1 MKIKRGLCVSTLVV
15 CALLLCGCSKKYADA
30 GPLSAQESLKAMH
43 FSEDFHAELFL
54 SEPQVESPVEM
65 AWDENGKLYVAEM
78 LDYPEDPPPGTPA
91 RSRIRLLEDTDGD
104 GKYDKITVFAD
115 HVLEVSGLMPWKD
128 GLLVTSAPDIY
139 FMKDTNGD
147 GTADVRQVLFHGFA
161 MGDPE
166 GRITNLRLAMDN
178 WIYAANSGSNGSI
191 TQPDHPERPPVLVR
205 GADFRFRPD
214 RGLAEPASGP
224 TQFGMAFDD
233 WGDRFISQNTVHIRN
248 VVVPMEYLV
257 RAPLLQV
264 SAVSQDISDH
274 GRPDVRIFPL
284 TKPQRWRQERT
295 RIRQQRYNE
304 NNLHRTELVGGYFT
318 AATGGTAYTGDAW
331 PQEYRHSVFTG
342 DVSANLVHRDIITP
356 QGVTFNAHR
365 AKDGMEFLA
374 STDVWFRPC
383 NFANAPDG
391 NLYMTDIYREFIETP
406 ASIPEEIKKNMDFY
420 AGANMGR
427 IWRIVSNHPL
437 RQGNLRPQL
446 GKAGT
451 AELVQQLAST
461 NGWNQSTAQRLLV
474 DRQDHSA
481 VAALEEM
488 AAKNALP
495 VARARALWTLEGLNA
510 VEPALVEKVL
520 KDPDA
525 HVREQAVRVAEE
537 LLPKSPAIAAQLR
550 GMTKDPEARVQFQL
564 AFSLGEWKNRGA
576 LEPLAELAAAH
587 QDDPWFRTAVLS
599 SVSDAAEPFF
609 QMLVGKKFS
618 DGAFLNEL
626 ASMIGA
632 KHDPSE
638 LARFFQSQGRMP
650 EPLWTAALGGLAKGL
665 RLGAA
670 RGLRVPAAEPVL
682 AKALK
687 SPSPELQTAGWET
700 ARYFDLPALIHT
712 MSADALAANLPLER
726 RVLAVRALRGASY
739 STAAPLLKQVID
751 SHPPSELQAAA
762 VDALSSF
769 DDPKVGGLL
778 LEEWK
783 AMAPEARQKT
793 IDALLN
799 HKERVPML
807 LKAIQGGQI
816 ETAMLELP
824 QRARLISNPDPEIA
838 KAARKLLQTD
848 TSERAKVVAAYTD
861 VLKLNGHEDHGKK
874 VFQENCAKC
883 HMPRKLGGGRV
894 GPDLS
899 GVNNKTKDELL
910 NSILNPSASIE
921 PRFTNYMVTTKD
933 GRMYDGVI
941 ANETPGSITLRS
953 GDQGDETIL
962 RKNIADVRASSISL
976 MPEGLERSMSKQD
989 LADVIAYLR
998 AGL

>member
-1 MKIKRGLCVSTLVV
+1 MDLKRYLCVSILSS
-15 CALLLCGCSKKYADA
+15 CAMLLPGCGRKYADA
-30 GPLSAQESLKAMH
+30 PPLSPQESLKAMH

-104 GKYDKITVFAD
+104 GKYDKVTVFAD
-115 HVLEVSGLMPWKD
+115 HVLEVSGLMPWKG

-139 FMKDTNGD
+139 FMKDTDGD
-147 GTADVRQVLFHGFA
+147 GKADVRQVLFHGFSLV
-161 MGDPE
+161 DPE
-166 GRITNLRLAMDN
+166 GRITNLRLRLDN

-224 TQFGMAFDD
+224 TQFGMALDD

-248 VVVPMEYLV
+248 VVVPMQYLI
-257 RAPLLQV
+257 RAPLLEV

-284 TKPQRWRQERT
+284 THPQKWRQERT

-304 NNLHRTELVGGYFT
+304 NKLNRIEQVGGYFT

-331 PQEYRHSVFTG
+331 PQEYRNTIFTG
-342 DVSANLVHRDIITP
+342 DVSANLVHRDILKP
-356 QGVTFNAHR
+356 DGVTFLAHR
-365 AKDGMEFLA
+365 AKDGVEFLA

-427 IWRIVSNHPL
+427 IWRIASNHPL

-446 GKAGT
+446 GKAST
-451 AELVQQLAST
+451 AELVQLLAST
-461 NGWNQSTAQRLLV
+461 NGWHQTTAQRLLV

-481 VAALEEM
+481 VPLLEEM
-488 AAKNALP
+488 AAKNANP
-495 VARARALWTLEGLNA
+495 VARARALWTLEGLDA
-510 VEPALVEKVL
+510 LEPALVLQLL
-520 KDPDA
+520 KDSEPR
-525 HVREQAVRVAEE
+525 VREQAIRVAEE
-537 LLPKSPAIAAQLR
+537 VAPKSRPVADQLR
-550 GMTKDPEARVQFQL
+550 AMIKDADTRVQFQL
-564 AFSLGEWKNRGA
+564 AFSLGQLRDA
-576 LEPLAELAAAH
+576 SRLEPLAQLALAH
-587 QDDPWFRTAVLS
+587 QNDHWFRTAVLS
-599 SVSDAAEPFF
+599 SVADSAEPFF
-609 QMLVGKKFS
+609 QILLGHKFS
-618 DGAFLNEL
+618 DGAFLTEL

-632 KHDPSE
+632 KHDPAE
-638 LARFFQSQGRMP
+638 LARFFPARSRLP
-650 EPLWTAALGGLAKGL
+650 EDLWAASLTGLAKGL
-665 RLGAA
+665 KLGTA
-670 RGLRVPAAEPVL
+670 RGLKVPSAEP
-682 AKALK
+682 ALESSLNST
-687 SPSPELQTAGWET
+687 SPAVQTAAWE
-700 ARYFDLPALIHT
+700 ASRYFDLPRLIRKV
-712 MSADALAANLPLER
+712 SADALAANLPLDR
-726 RVLAVRALRGASY
+726 RVLAVRALRGAPYATS
-739 STAAPLLKQVID
+739 APLIQKLLET
-751 SHPPSELQAAA
+751 HPPSELQAAA
-762 VDALSSF
+762 VDALSSY
-769 DDPKVGGLL
+769 DDAAVGPALL
-778 LEEWK
+778 NDWK
-783 AMAPEARQKT
+783 TFAPEARKQAV
-793 IDALLN
+793 DALLN
-799 HKERVPML
+799 HKERVPL
-807 LKAIQGGQI
+807 LIKALQSGQI
-816 ETAMLELP
+816 EAAVLDLAE
-824 QRARLISNPDPEIA
+824 RARLISNPDPAISAE
-838 KAARKLLQTD
+838 ARKLLQSD
-848 TSERAKVVAAYTD
+848 TSERAKVVAAYQD
-861 VLKLNGHEDHGKK
+861 VVKLTGHEDHGKL
-874 VFQENCAKC
+874 VFHENCAKC

-899 GVNNKTKDELL
+899 GVNNKTKEELL

-921 PRFTNYMVTTKD
+921 PRFTNYMVTTQD

-941 ANETPGSITLRS
+941 ASETPGSITLRS
-953 GDQGDETIL
+953 GEGGDETIL

-976 MPEGLERSMSKQD
+976 MPEGLERSLSKQD